1 MPRIGRQA
9 SSSGYYHVMISGS
22 NKEFVFRSD
31 DERWFLLELLCDQQT
46 SDKLELV
53 AWCIM
58 NNHLHTIVKAELET
72 LSRAIKVINL
82 KYAARY
88 NRMHRRVGPVF
99 GDRYRSEAIED
110 DAYLLGALRY
120 LHLNKVSVLGRLGG
134 SVRGF
139 TEFHR
144 QSDLTLYLE
153 TSKDR

>member
-1 MPRIGRQA
+1 
-9 SSSGYYHVMISGS
+9 
-22 NKEFVFRSD
+22 
-31 DERWFLLELLCDQQT
+31 
-46 SDKLELV
+46 
-53 AWCIM
+53 
-58 NNHLHTIVKAELET
+58 
-72 LSRAIKVINL
+72 
-82 KYAARY
+82 
-88 NRMHRRVGPVF
+88 VGPVF

-153 TSKDR
+153 TSEDRESYRLVVAHKVLEQFCAMHGIERATQLKRNPEIFSAICRQLTQNAGLTLRKAAETLETSHTKVYQALLAQDFASL